1 MKWKISS
8 LFHASV
14 VCELLEWLF
23 LHLGGEPMMSFVR
36 FSRQE
41 QTPWRLWNLRRA
53 DEPQI
58 SIVTIAIMYV
68 YLYTGWW
75 FGTCFCFFP
84 YIGNNHPNWRP
95 HIFQRGWNH
104 QPVSSVSLL
113 DIRTYNGFPTSSSS
127 EVEAFLNSPS
137 VPREARRVKRF
148 LASIRRWRKP
158 TENTGGPVKRSMFSM
173 GKWIHPPKNAFNHSK
188 KKRNLVPSFW
198 TLIWY
203 T

>member
-1 MKWKISS
+1 MWTSQMIVSS
-8 LFHASV
+8 LGWWTHDVFCPLQS
-14 VCELLEWLF
+14 
-23 LHLGGEPMMSFVR
+23 S
-36 FSRQE
+36 
-41 QTPWRLWNLRRA
+41 RA
-53 DEPQI
+53 DIKVVESAQSRWTPNFHC
-58 SIVTIAIMYV
+58 
-68 YLYTGWW
+68 YTSYNVCMFIYWLVVW
-75 FGTCFCFFP
+75 NMFMFFP

-113 DIRTYNGFPTSSSS
+113 DIRTYNGLPTSSSS

-158 TENTGGPVKRSMFSM
+158 TENTGEPLWKGRCSAWENEFTHQKMRLT
-173 GKWIHPPKNAFNHSK
+173 IQ

-198 TLIWY
+198 TPIWY